1 MTFIIVPPLWE
12 RDNEAEE
19 IEMRLGIFMMP
30 VHPPARSFT
39 DTLAEDEEKAL
50 YADRLGFDEMWLGEH
65 FSASSEPIP
74 SPLMFM
80 ASLLPRTK
88 NLRFGTG
95 VICLPNHDPAIVA
108 AEVAQFDHM
117 SRGRFMLGIGPGG
130 LLSDFELFGNADRG
144 VRARKTMESIATIKR
159 IWSQDPPYDFPGEF
173 RPVRLRDAIIAELGI
188 GTMPKPFQKSGPPI
202 TMSVSSRNSP
212 TARVAGQQGWGIL
225 SGNNM
230 PANAVATHWQTYF
243 KACTEAGIAPRG
255 ENWRVARNVMVA
267 PSAAEARDRVFA
279 EQGSNRYFYTYMR
292 EVLSRVG
299 ILSVMKP
306 DPNMPDD
313 EATVDVITEACVIYG
328 SAKTFLDKLIAF
340 HDAVGPFGTL
350 LMTGLDWSGPNA
362 AWERDSM
369 RLLAQEV
376 MPKFRQHADRESGI
390 GNQESGIRNQE
401 SVGEVILPM
410 PDSRCLI
417 PDS

>member
-1 MTFIIVPPLWE
+1 
-12 RDNEAEE
+12 
-19 IEMRLGIFMMP
+19 MRLGMFMMP

-39 DTLAEDEEKAL
+39 DTLAEDEEKSL
-50 YADRLGFDEMWLGEH
+50 YADALGFDELWLGEH

-95 VICLPNHDPAIVA
+95 VICLPNHDPVTVA

-144 VRARKTMESIATIKR
+144 VRARKTMESIKTIQR
-159 IWSQDPPYDFPGEF
+159 IWSQDPPYDLPGEF
-173 RPVRLRDAIIAELGI
+173 RAVHLKDAIIPELGI
-188 GTMPKPFQKSGPPI
+188 GTMPKPFQESGPPI

-230 PANAVATHWQTYF
+230 PANAVATHWQSYS
-243 KACTEAGIAPRG
+243 KACAEAGRTARG

-267 PSAAEARDRVFA
+267 PSDTEARDRVFSA
-279 EQGSNRYFYTYMR
+279 QGSNRYFYTYMR

-313 EATVDVITEACVIYG
+313 QATVDVITEGCVLYG
-328 SAKTFLDKLIAF
+328 AAKTVLDKLVAF
-340 HDAVGPFGTL
+340 RDTVGPFGTL

-376 MPKFRQHADRESGI
+376 MPKLRQHATAQAAE
-390 GNQESGIRNQE
+390 
-401 SVGEVILPM
+401 
-410 PDSRCLI
+410 
-417 PDS
+417 